1 MKYIINWN
9 NIKKIDLLRFAGEQ
23 SVGCFYMVFLCID
36 GDCINAFG
44 NTFHSFEAAKP
55 RETQSAQPLYWHSC
69 HSHCSPSAPLY
80 PAKYPSPYHLEPPG
94 KMPCKVRQSAV
105 GFKNGNCT
113 SITSLC
119 PLLQA
124 FFPGQT
130 SDFWAFF
137 VLQVCN
143 CQGQVATCSPSAGQF
158 ELSALS
164 RARAQSLGHS
174 GHTMRTADP
183 NKCET
188 SWNIIKRR
196 EMSLVNA
203 FKDV

>member
-1 MKYIINWN
+1 MGF
-9 NIKKIDLLRFAGEQ
+9 R
-23 SVGCFYMVFLCID
+23 CID

-69 HSHCSPSAPLY
+69 HSHCSPSARLY
-80 PAKYPSPYHLEPPG
+80 PAKYPSPYHLEPHG

-130 SDFWAFF
+130 AKHLIFGHFLSYNYAIAKGRLLRALLLAVSWA
-137 VLQVCN
+137 V
-143 CQGQVATCSPSAGQF
+143 
-158 ELSALS
+158 
-164 RARAQSLGHS
+164 RAVRAQPCTCTKLGSQWPHCD
-174 GHTMRTADP
+174 ADCRP
-183 NKCET
+183 
-188 SWNIIKRR
+188 
-196 EMSLVNA
+196 
-203 FKDV
+203 